1 MPVTNARRN
10 EYSKKFNFRL
20 PNAEAEELDKRLHD
34 ENLTLPQFIRE
45 AMKGRSR
52 ADASITKRVGAN
64 SK

>member
-10 EYSKKFNFRL
+10 EYSKKYNFRL
-20 PNAEAEELDKRLHD
+20 ANEEAQELDKKLQD
-34 ENLTLPQFIRE
+34 ENLTLPQFVRE

-52 ADASITKRVGAN
+52 INASITKRAGAD